1 MLLTQNIGKYNKINV
16 NNKRAGAF
24 SQLENGAQH
33 IRQVSFRLKKK
44 TISKKMAR
52 SQWHGAADK
61 VRVRIEMLSILIS
74 LSFFE
79 FSFLFYF
86 LISLYH
92 FAFN

>member
-1 MLLTQNIGKYNKINV
+1 MVNNKINL

-61 VRVRIEMLSILIS
+61 VRVRVETLSIV
-74 LSFFE
+74 
-79 FSFLFYF
+79 
-86 LISLYH
+86 
-92 FAFN
+92 

>member
-1 MLLTQNIGKYNKINV
+1 MCFVCGIVFVDIKIKIDL

-33 IRQVSFRLKKK
+33 IRQVSFRIKKK

-61 VRVRIEMLSILIS
+61 VRVRMKEKKA
-74 LSFFE
+74 
-79 FSFLFYF
+79 LF
-86 LISLYH
+86 
-92 FAFN
+92 